1 MIRNVAVSA
10 LCSCL
15 DRESILNERE
25 WGINTKPAHTATLA
39 LLKMRR
45 HFPQRT
51 AIPWVTLVTKTC
63 CVNMVKLSSYW
74 GVQNWFTSTCFSSSQ
89 PDLGCAH
96 KHQAPP
102 VSGDSGSVI
111 ALLGK
116 AGSAAK
122 RAGFRGAAVNSQG
135 PEQNIMTQA
144 GSGAALTEPG
154 SPRIKYCPV
163 ITRRKQSHPIATPA
177 KSELAELLTN
187 LYGVTNSYQK
197 SKTCFVSAW
206 IHQQN
211 AENPSFPLDN
221 PVFSCFLFWC
231 CSKKTMEAKPV
242 SSSVR
247 EVYRPLQSMQL
258 IKNTIKTVSVMRTG
272 TQ

>member
-116 AGSAAK
+116 AGSAAESRIQRSSCEQSGT
-122 RAGFRGAAVNSQG
+122 RAEHHDPGRVWSCSDRAREPQDKILPSYHK
-135 PEQNIMTQA
+135 EE
-144 GSGAALTEPG
+144 TEP
-154 SPRIKYCPV
+154 PHC
-163 ITRRKQSHPIATPA
+163 HPCKIR
-177 KSELAELLTN
+177 
-187 LYGVTNSYQK
+187 
-197 SKTCFVSAW
+197 VS
-206 IHQQN
+206 
-211 AENPSFPLDN
+211 
-221 PVFSCFLFWC
+221 
-231 CSKKTMEAKPV
+231 
-242 SSSVR
+242 
-247 EVYRPLQSMQL
+247 
-258 IKNTIKTVSVMRTG
+258 RTANKFIWSNK
-272 TQ
+272 